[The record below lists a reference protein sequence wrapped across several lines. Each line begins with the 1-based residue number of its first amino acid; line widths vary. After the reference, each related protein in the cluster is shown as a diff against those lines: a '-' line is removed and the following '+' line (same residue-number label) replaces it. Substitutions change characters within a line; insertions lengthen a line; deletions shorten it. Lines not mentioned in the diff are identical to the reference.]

1 MLPPLGQMQV
11 LTMLQQGKILT
22 ANDRA
27 YALNLMHNIESDQR
41 MGVGVTLP
49 PGATVAMK
57 DGWVPAPDGLWAIN
71 TSGIVTVGGETYIIV
86 VYTAHQGDYNAAW
99 NITQHVCQEVGQL
112 LTQG

>member
-1 MLPPLGQMQV
+1 
-11 LTMLQQGKILT
+11 MLQEGKVLT

-27 YALNLMHNIESDQR
+27 YALNLMNHIEADQQ

-71 TSGIVTVGGETYIIV
+71 TSGIVTAGNEMYIIV
-86 VYTAHQGDYNAAW
+86 VYTAHQSDYDAAW
-99 NITQHVCQEVGQL
+99 GITEHVCKQVGQL